1 MKRSTFVMV
10 AVALCVAV
18 LVADDGADGTKPVPS
33 GYADATSASLPV
45 RGICAH
51 QGDCQ
56 FFPGNTA
63 EALASAAR
71 KGAAMV
77 EFDVQRCKSGEFV
90 LMHDATIDRL
100 TTGTGRICDHTLD
113 ELKSYTYRRF
123 PEKACRIATLDE
135 ALDVLPKDGILIN
148 VHCYAGSRNMGA
160 IVRKLKERGRL
171 HQAFV
176 TAKLKD
182 IDLARKAAP
191 EVAANNIERPG
202 PRNRDWT
209 PQENAK
215 FVSDAIAHRCQYL
228 QLSRPWPRQYSDDA
242 HAGGVKVIHFH
253 AEKPEE
259 LKDLM
264 VERGIDFVMT
274 NHLTPMIEAF
284 KALGLSA
291 DATGIPQPKAVRE
304 ADALAGVRVPPRAVE
319 DDPITY
325 IAHQGEEALA
335 PSHSKAA
342 YRLAVEHGLDYMKLD
357 VRETKDG
364 HVVLQHDATLKHV
377 MGWDVAIRKLTLEE
391 ILAKGRCKPRGGYT
405 NETITTL
412 QEALEISKGM
422 KKGVWIDFKD
432 FRPPFAEKVFRL
444 LDEAGFGPDRV
455 IVATFKKPALKWV
468 QANRPAVRRVAH
480 TFIKRLP
487 NGGFKTNAGDP
498 DEDRVYP
505 TLDAVGDALERHA
518 KDLGLYGFNL
528 PHVFSKGKML
538 YTTPPALVKRLRKA
552 GCWISIWFGY
562 DSGTAEYYRE
572 VGVDAFVTNC
582 KANTFPAT
590 KPATAAR
597 ARLMRLLAQV
607 PDAVTDA
614 TQGVRAKALELCVWT
629 PECAAEKI
637 EKSGKSPKTA
647 EAAFEIL
654 VNQLSTEGNTRT

>member
-1 MKRSTFVMV
+1 MRKFIALFALALAFGTAQ
-10 AVALCVAV
+10 AVF
-18 LVADDGADGTKPVPS
+18 GGN
-33 GYADATSASLPV
+33 YRQPV

-56 FFPGNTA
+56 FFPGNTV

-77 EFDVQRCKSGEFV
+77 EFDVQRCKTGEFV

-100 TTGTGRICDHTLD
+100 TTGTGRICDHTLE

-123 PEKACRIATLDE
+123 PEKACRIATFDE
-135 ALDVLPKDGILIN
+135 VLDVLPKDGLLIN
-148 VHCYAGSRNMGA
+148 VHCYAGIENMGA

-176 TAKLKD
+176 TSYLKH
-182 IDLARKAAP
+182 IAHARKAVP

-228 QLSRPWPRQYSDDA
+228 QLSRPWPRQYSDVA

-284 KALGLSA
+284 KALGLSMF
-291 DATGIPQPKAVRE
+291 E
-304 ADALAGVRVPPRAVE
+304 E
-319 DDPITY
+319 DPITY
-325 IAHQGEEALA
+325 VAHQGEEALA

-377 MGWDVAIRKLTLEE
+377 MGWDMPIRKLTLAE
-391 ILAKGRCKPRGGYT
+391 ILEKGRCKPRGGYT

-432 FRPPFAEKVFRL
+432 FRPPFAEKVFRM

-455 IVATFKKPALKWV
+455 IVATFNKPALKWV

-528 PHVFSKGKML
+528 PHVFSKGKLL
-538 YTTPPALVKRLRKA
+538 YTTPPAFVKRLRKA
-552 GCWISIWFGY
+552 GYWISIWFGY

-590 KPATAAR
+590 KPETAAR

-607 PDAVTDA
+607 PETVKDAA
-614 TQGVRAKALELCVWT
+614 QGARARALDLCDWS
-629 PECAAEKI
+629 PERAAEMI
-637 EKSGKSPKTA
+637 EKSGRFPKTA
-647 EAAFEIL
+647 EEAFEIL
-654 VNQLSTEGNTRT
+654 VNIATNAAARDSL

>member
-1 MKRSTFVMV
+1 MKRRAFVMV
-10 AVALCVAV
+10 AVALCAAGVICGAMGSPRV
-18 LVADDGADGTKPVPS
+18 DACAPFGFGLRRIFPPKAFAFLGTSTVADVTR
-33 GYADATSASLPV
+33 ASLPV

-77 EFDVQRCKSGEFV
+77 EFDVQRCKTGEFV

-100 TTGTGRICDHTLD
+100 TTGKGRICDHTLA

-123 PEKACRIATLDE
+123 PEKACRIPTLDE
-135 ALDVLPKDGILIN
+135 ALDVLPEDGILIN
-148 VHCYAGSRNMGA
+148 VHCYAGSGNIGA

-176 TAKLKD
+176 TSNLKD
-182 IDLARKAAP
+182 IGLARKAAP

-215 FVSDAIAHRCQYL
+215 FVSDAIANRCQYL

-242 HAGGVKVIHFH
+242 HAGGVKVILFH
-253 AEKPEE
+253 SDKPSE

-274 NHLTPMIEAF
+274 NRLTPMMEAF
-284 KALGLSA
+284 EALGLSA
-291 DATGIPQPKAVRE
+291 FDF
-304 ADALAGVRVPPRAVE
+304 
-319 DDPITY
+319 DPISY
-325 IAHQGEEALA
+325 VAHQGEEALA

-364 HVVLQHDATLKHV
+364 HVVLQHDATLKST
-377 MGWDVAIRKLTLEE
+377 MGWDVPIRKVTLAE
-391 ILAKGRCKPRGGYT
+391 IRERRCKPRGGYT

-432 FRPPFAEKVFRL
+432 FRPQFAEKVFRL
-444 LDEAGFGPDRV
+444 VDEAGYDADRV
-455 IVATFKKPALKWV
+455 IVATFNKPALKWA
-468 QANRPAVRRVAH
+468 QENRPAVRRVAH

-487 NGGFKTNAGDP
+487 EGGFKTNAGDP
-498 DEDRVYP
+498 DKDRVYP
-505 TLDAVGDALERHA
+505 TIDDVGDALEAHA

-528 PHVFSKGKML
+528 PHVFSKGKLL
-538 YTTPPALVKRLRKA
+538 YTTPPELVKRLRKA
-552 GCWISIWFGY
+552 GYWISIWFAY
-562 DSGTAEYYRE
+562 DSDTAERYRK

-582 KANTFPAT
+582 KANTFPSA
-590 KPATAAR
+590 KPK
-597 ARLMRLLAQV
+597 
-607 PDAVTDA
+607 D
-614 TQGVRAKALELCVWT
+614 
-629 PECAAEKI
+629 
-637 EKSGKSPKTA
+637 SGKAVQAPVTGSARGQDPSTPRTA
-647 EAAFEIL
+647 PE
-654 VNQLSTEGNTRT
+654 

>member
-1 MKRSTFVMV
+1 MV
-10 AVALCVAV
+10 LALALALGTAQAV
-18 LVADDGADGTKPVPS
+18 LGGN
-33 GYADATSASLPV
+33 YRLPV

-56 FFPGNTA
+56 FFPGNTV

-100 TTGTGRICDHTLD
+100 TTGTGRICDHTLE

-135 ALDVLPKDGILIN
+135 VLDVLPKDGILIN

-160 IVRKLKERGRL
+160 IVQKLKERGRL

-209 PQENAK
+209 PQENAR

-284 KALGLSA
+284 KALGLSMY
-291 DATGIPQPKAVRE
+291 
-304 ADALAGVRVPPRAVE
+304 E

-377 MGWDVAIRKLTLEE
+377 MGWDMPIRKDPREGTMQATRRIHERDDHDAAGGSGNLQGDEE
-391 ILAKGRCKPRGGYT
+391 GRVDRLQGLPTTVRGEGVPHAGRC
-405 NETITTL
+405 
-412 QEALEISKGM
+412 
-422 KKGVWIDFKD
+422 
-432 FRPPFAEKVFRL
+432 
-444 LDEAGFGPDRV
+444 
-455 IVATFKKPALKWV
+455 
-468 QANRPAVRRVAH
+468 
-480 TFIKRLP
+480 
-487 NGGFKTNAGDP
+487 
-498 DEDRVYP
+498 
-505 TLDAVGDALERHA
+505 
-518 KDLGLYGFNL
+518 
-528 PHVFSKGKML
+528 
-538 YTTPPALVKRLRKA
+538 RLRA
-552 GCWISIWFGY
+552 GSRDRGHIQQAG
-562 DSGTAEYYRE
+562 AQ
-572 VGVDAFVTNC
+572 VGAGE
-582 KANTFPAT
+582 P
-590 KPATAAR
+590 PGGAAR
-597 ARLMRLLAQV
+597 GAHVHQAAAQWRFQNECRRSGRG
-607 PDAVTDA
+607 
-614 TQGVRAKALELCVWT
+614 QGVSNA
-629 PECAAEKI
+629 
-637 EKSGKSPKTA
+637 
-647 EAAFEIL
+647 
-654 VNQLSTEGNTRT
+654 

>member
-1 MKRSTFVMV
+1 MKRRVFVMV
-10 AVALCVAV
+10 VVALCVAGV
-18 LVADDGADGTKPVPS
+18 ICGAMGSSRPIVADVTR
-33 GYADATSASLPV
+33 ASLPV

-51 QGDCQ
+51 QGDSQ
-56 FFPGNTA
+56 FFPGNTV

-77 EFDVQRCKSGEFV
+77 EFDVQRCKTGEFV

-100 TTGTGRICDHTLD
+100 TTGKGRICDHTLE

-123 PEKACRIATLDE
+123 PEKACRIPTLDE
-135 ALDVLPKDGILIN
+135 ALDVLPEDGILIN
-148 VHCYAGSRNMGA
+148 VHCYAGPENIEA

-176 TAKLKD
+176 TSKLKD

-242 HAGGVKVIHFH
+242 HAGGVKVILFH
-253 AEKPEE
+253 SDKPAE

-274 NHLTPMIEAF
+274 NRLTPMMEAF
-284 KALGLSA
+284 DALGLSA
-291 DATGIPQPKAVRE
+291 FDS
-304 ADALAGVRVPPRAVE
+304 
-319 DDPITY
+319 DPISY
-325 IAHQGEEALA
+325 VAHQGEEALA

-342 YRLAVEHGLDYMKLD
+342 YRLAVKHGLDYMKLD

-364 HVVLQHDATLKHV
+364 HVVLQHDATLKST
-377 MGWDVAIRKLTLEE
+377 MGWDVPIRKVTLAE
-391 ILAKGRCKPRGGYT
+391 ILEKGRCKPRGGYT

-422 KKGVWIDFKD
+422 RKGVWIDFKD
-432 FRPPFAEKVFRL
+432 FHPPFAEKVFRL
-444 LDEAGFGPDRV
+444 VDEAGYGADRV
-455 IVATFKKPALKWV
+455 IVATFNKPALKWA

-487 NGGFKTNAGDP
+487 EGGFKTNAGDP
-498 DEDRVYP
+498 DKDRVYP
-505 TLDAVGDALERHA
+505 TIDDVGDALEAHA

-528 PHVFSKGKML
+528 PHVFSKGKLL
-538 YTTPPALVKRLRKA
+538 YTTPPELVKRLRKV
-552 GCWISIWFGY
+552 GYWISIWFAY
-562 DSGTAEYYRE
+562 DSDTAERYRKI
-572 VGVDAFVTNC
+572 GVDAFVTNC
-582 KANTFPAT
+582 KANTFPST
-590 KPATAAR
+590 KPKASEKAVQAPVTGSARGQDPSTPRTA
-597 ARLMRLLAQV
+597 
-607 PDAVTDA
+607 
-614 TQGVRAKALELCVWT
+614 
-629 PECAAEKI
+629 PE
-637 EKSGKSPKTA
+637 
-647 EAAFEIL
+647 
-654 VNQLSTEGNTRT
+654 

>member
-1 MKRSTFVMV
+1 MKRRAFVMV
-10 AVALCVAV
+10 AAALCAAGVV
-18 LVADDGADGTKPVPS
+18 CGAMG
-33 GYADATSASLPV
+33 ASRPTGSVRRLEMIALPV

-63 EALASAAR
+63 EALESAAR

-77 EFDVQRCKSGEFV
+77 EFDVQRCKTGEFV

-100 TTGTGRICDHTLD
+100 TTGTGRICDHTLE

-135 ALDVLPKDGILIN
+135 ALDVLPNDGILIN
-148 VHCYAGSRNMGA
+148 VHCYAGSGNMEA

-176 TAKLKD
+176 TARLND

-228 QLSRPWPRQYSDDA
+228 QLSRPWPRQYSDAA
-242 HAGGVKVIHFH
+242 HAGGVKVILFH
-253 AEKPEE
+253 SDKPSE

-274 NHLTPMIEAF
+274 NRLTPMLEAF
-284 KALGLSA
+284 KALGLS
-291 DATGIPQPKAVRE
+291 T
-304 ADALAGVRVPPRAVE
+304 VE
-319 DDPITY
+319 TDPISY
-325 IAHQGEEALA
+325 VAHQGEEALA

-364 HVVLQHDATLKHV
+364 QVVTQHDATLKST
-377 MGWDVAIRKLTLEE
+377 MGWDVPIRKVTLAE
-391 ILAKGRCKPRGGYT
+391 ILEKGRCKPRGGYT

-422 KKGVWIDFKD
+422 RKGVWIDFKD
-432 FRPPFAEKVFRL
+432 FNPKFAEKVFGL
-444 LDEAGFGPDRV
+444 LDAAGYGADRV
-455 IVATFKKPALKWV
+455 IVATFNKSALKW
-468 QANRPAVRRVAH
+468 ARENRPAVRRVAH
-480 TFIKRLP
+480 TFIKSLP
-487 NGGFKTNAGDP
+487 EGGFKTNAGDP
-498 DEDRVYP
+498 DKDRVYP
-505 TLDAVGDALERHA
+505 TVDALGDALEAHA
-518 KDLGLYGFNL
+518 KELGLYGFNL
-528 PHVFSKGKML
+528 PHVFRNGKPL
-538 YTTPPALVKRLRKA
+538 YKTPPELLKRLR
-552 GCWISIWFGY
+552 GDGYWISIWFAY
-562 DSGTAEYYRE
+562 DADTAELYRK

-582 KANTFPAT
+582 KANTFPSARQ
-590 KPATAAR
+590 KAAVKGR
-597 ARLMRLLAQV
+597 
-607 PDAVTDA
+607 D
-614 TQGVRAKALELCVWT
+614 K
-629 PECAAEKI
+629 EK
-637 EKSGKSPKTA
+637 ESDD
-647 EAAFEIL
+647 E
-654 VNQLSTEGNTRT
+654 R

>member
-1 MKRSTFVMV
+1 MLKFISFGSGSSGNCYYLFTETDGLIIDIGVGIRTLKKQFKDYGLSLSSVHY
-10 AVALCVAV
+10 V
-18 LVADDGADGTKPVPS
+18 LITHDHADHIKSVGSISHELMLPIH
-33 GYADATSASLPV
+33 ATAKV
-45 RGICAH
+45 HTGIERNYC
-51 QGDCQ
+51 
-56 FFPGNTA
+56 
-63 EALASAAR
+63 
-71 KGAAMV
+71 
-77 EFDVQRCKSGEFV
+77 VQRK
-90 LMHDATIDRL
+90 
-100 TTGTGRICDHTLD
+100 
-113 ELKSYTYRRF
+113 LK
-123 PEKACRIATLDE
+123 PEMKCRIATFDE
-135 ALDVLPKDGILIN
+135 ALDVLPTNGILIN
-148 VHCYAGSRNMGA
+148 VHCYAGFENMGA

-176 TAKLKD
+176 TANLKD
-182 IDLARKAAP
+182 IGRARKAVP
-191 EVAANNIERPG
+191 EVVANNIERPG

-215 FVSDAIAHRCQYL
+215 FVSDAVAHRCQYL
-228 QLSRPWPRQYSDDA
+228 QLSRPWPRSYSDDA
-242 HAGGVKVIHFH
+242 HANGVKVIHFH

-264 VERGIDFVMT
+264 VDRGIDFVMT

-284 KALGLSA
+284 KALGLPTYES
-291 DATGIPQPKAVRE
+291 
-304 ADALAGVRVPPRAVE
+304 
-319 DDPITY
+319 DPIAY
-325 IAHQGEEALA
+325 VAHQGEEALA

-377 MGWDVAIRKLTLEE
+377 MGWDMPIRKLTLAE
-391 ILAKGRCKPRGGYT
+391 ILEKGRCKPRGGYT

-422 KKGVWIDFKD
+422 RKGVWIDFKD
-432 FRPPFAEKVFRL
+432 FRPPFAEKVFRM

-455 IVATFKKPALKWV
+455 IVATFKKPALKLV
-468 QANRPAVRRVAH
+468 QTNRPAVRRVEN

-528 PHVFSKGKML
+528 PHVFSKGELL
-538 YTTPPALVKRLRKA
+538 YTTPPALVKRLKKA
-552 GCWISIWFGY
+552 GYWLSIWFAY

-590 KPATAAR
+590 KPETAAR

-607 PDAVTDA
+607 PGVVSDAA
-614 TQGVRAKALELCVWT
+614 QGVRAKALELCVWS
-629 PECAAEKI
+629 PERAAETI
-637 EKSGKSPKTA
+637 EKSGRAPKTA
-647 EAAFEIL
+647 EEAFEIL
-654 VNQLSTEGNTRT
+654 VNQNSTERNTRT